1 MRADAVLKPC
11 VRASKATVT
20 VQRFPGMK
28 CVRLTGARMVTKG
41 LRDAIKAVA
50 LNQYCNDIVK
60 DQVRG
65 GGPSNTQTPTDAPL
79 AHATPT
85 PGSPIARRAGTAA
98 TTPCCSVRRHT
109 RRRSTYP
116 MASAMDAPSTRGASP
131 SPTSRA
137 TRSNSA
143 HRARS
148 RCATAG
154 PRSRTRVVRCSACS
168 RRRTCSPKRHSRK
181 EPSAQCRCAYT
192 KATTRRS
199 PHRTPTRSWASTRR
213 AICSPRSTTC
223 VPAPAATTCARSP
236 PNTDTRPPRPVPA
249 ALHTHACGLS
259 PQIENTDVA
268 IYTIGD
274 PMLLWRKEGVPG
286 QSRQAVASPCGAAR
300 GRHHLPLADRP
311 WNGRL
316 ALQARGLL
324 APRGRPAVV
333 RARARP
339 PASAT
344 LIAFV
349 FRCTRPSIVC
359 LCLVFRPVLCMR
371 GGAFFCKSLA
381 DNK

>member
-1 MRADAVLKPC
+1 M
-11 VRASKATVT
+11 
-20 VQRFPGMK
+20 
-28 CVRLTGARMVTKG
+28 
-41 LRDAIKAVA
+41 
-50 LNQYCNDIVK
+50 
-60 DQVRG
+60 
-65 GGPSNTQTPTDAPL
+65 
-79 AHATPT
+79 
-85 PGSPIARRAGTAA
+85 
-98 TTPCCSVRRHT
+98 
-109 RRRSTYP
+109 
-116 MASAMDAPSTRGASP
+116 
-131 SPTSRA
+131 
-137 TRSNSA
+137 
-143 HRARS
+143 
-148 RCATAG
+148 
-154 PRSRTRVVRCSACS
+154 
-168 RRRTCSPKRHSRK
+168 
-181 EPSAQCRCAYT
+181 
-192 KATTRRS
+192 RS
-199 PHRTPTRSWASTRR
+199 PHRTPIRSWASIRR